1 LELLSLFK
9 NSFPG
14 AVPAKCR
21 VYGLIGSSAALFLSL
36 DNTPFVAVERDEAS
50 AEALWKDIAFYRA
63 LFSGASVSFLPDPD
77 GASAAGRRAETVW
90 LLEDRTSLVTSSNNL
105 SSPLYEMKEL
115 DKKTIELKTGVQF
128 SRDEFEAAL
137 AELGYSKVPMVSE
150 QGEYSRREWIIDVFP
165 STAWEPL
172 RIEFFGDEVEEIKTF
187 DIETQRSRERTEF
200 LLFPAAEHTETRLLP
215 EITEGRR
222 FYCLYPPVGEDA
234 CPAETVFL
242 SRYSFG
248 GGGEEMPEI
257 PQLEARMRPISGH
270 GILPEERKGI
280 EEFPE
285 RVRKLSVKNR
295 VIIIASSSAQSD
307 RLRELFMEKDI
318 ILPAVDLKELTGFG
332 GNISI
337 TVGALSS
344 GVSLDGVVILTEREI
359 FGERPSFRPIKKSK
373 VANLLVSI
381 DDVSPG
387 DYVVH
392 RDHGIGRFSA
402 VVRQRFEE
410 TEIEAMLIDYENGRL
425 YIPIQNIQ
433 NISKYRA
440 EEGVAPKTD
449 RLGGKTW
456 ERKKERVQKK
466 VREMAAR
473 LLSLYA
479 GRKTARG
486 FAFSPQT
493 ELHRE
498 FDSFFA
504 YEETPDQLK
513 AIRDIINDME
523 SEVPMDRLL
532 CGDVGYGKT
541 EVAMRAAFKAV
552 YDNRQVAVLVPTTIL
567 AEQHHRTFSERFS
580 GFPVTID
587 YLSRFKTQREMRM
600 TLKGVAKG
608 EVDIVIGTHALLS
621 KKVAF
626 HRLGMLVIDEEHRF
640 GVGQKEKMKELAR
653 HIDVLTLTAT
663 PIPRTLHMAL
673 SGIRNISVI
682 ETPPEERLSV
692 RSTVSVFTDG
702 LIRQAIVFE
711 LQRNGQ
717 VFFVHNKI
725 HDIHRLAN
733 RVRELVPEAK
743 VGVAHGQLPEKEL
756 ETVMHLFFRKE
767 LNVLVSTAIIGSGL
781 DIPSANTIII
791 NMADKMGLADL
802 YQLRG
807 RVGRSSVRGHA
818 YFLAPPES
826 SLTEE
831 AKKRLQAVQEMSY
844 LGAGFRLALKDLEI
858 RGAGDVFGAE
868 QSGHIH
874 EIGFDL
880 YIEMLEKAVAEL
892 KGEEI
897 REEREPVIE
906 LKASA
911 LIPGEYIEDVTLR
924 LSFYRRIAGLRTER
938 EIGEFSAEL
947 RDRFGSPPA
956 EVMRL
961 LDVMRL
967 KIPARVLSVIRVEE
981 SRAKVRIVFSPDT
994 TVKPD
999 RIFELHESRK
1009 GKIRFLPDGF
1019 EIDLSGTGPGAAFGE
1034 VHRALKE
1041 LVEKTAASAE
1051 AQ

>member
-1 LELLSLFK
+1 M
-9 NSFPG
+9 
-14 AVPAKCR
+14 
-21 VYGLIGSSAALFLSL
+21 GSSAALFLSL
-36 DNTPFVAVERDEAS
+36 DDTPFVAVERDEAS
-50 AEALWKDIAFYRA
+50 AEALWKDIAFYRS
-63 LFSGASVSFLPDPD
+63 LFSGGSASFLPDPD
-77 GASAAGRRAETVW
+77 GPSAAGRRAETIR
-90 LLEDRTSLVTSSNNL
+90 LLGDRTSLVTSSNNL

-115 DKKTIELKTGVQF
+115 DEKTIELKAGVQF
-128 SRDEFEAAL
+128 SRAEFEAAL
-137 AELGYSKVPMVSE
+137 SGLGYSKVPMVSE

-165 STAWEPL
+165 STAREPL
-172 RIEFFGDEVEEIKTF
+172 RIEFFGDEIEEIKTF

-200 LLFPAAEHTETRLLP
+200 LLFPAAEHTEIRLLH
-215 EITEGRR
+215 EITGGRR
-222 FYCLYPPVGEDA
+222 FYSLYPPEGEDA
-234 CPAETVFL
+234 FPAETVFL

-248 GGGEEMPEI
+248 GEEMPEI
-257 PQLEARMRPISGH
+257 LQVEAPIRPISGH
-270 GILPEERKGI
+270 GILREERKGI

-285 RVRKLSVKNR
+285 RVGRLSAKNR

-307 RLRELFMEKDI
+307 RLRELFREKDI
-318 ILPAVDLKELTGFG
+318 ILPAVGPEELAEFA

-337 TVGALSS
+337 TVGTLSA
-344 GVSLDGVVILTEREI
+344 GVSLDGLVVLTEREI
-359 FGERPSFRPIKKSK
+359 FGERPSFRPIKRSK

-381 DDVSPG
+381 DDIAPG

-410 TEIEAMLIDYENGRL
+410 SEIEAMLIDYENGRL

-456 ERKKERVQKK
+456 ERKKERVRKK

-479 GRKTARG
+479 GRKAARG

-504 YEETPDQLK
+504 YEETPDQVK
-513 AIRDIINDME
+513 AIRDITEDME

-580 GFPVTID
+580 GFPVTVD
-587 YLSRFKTQREMRM
+587 YLSRFKTQREMGM
-600 TLKGVAKG
+600 TLKGVARG

-621 KKVAF
+621 KKVVF
-626 HRLGMLVIDEEHRF
+626 RRLGMLIIDEEHRF

-653 HIDVLTLTAT
+653 NIDVLTLTAT

-692 RSTVSVFTDG
+692 RSTVSVFSDG
-702 LIRQAIVFE
+702 LIRQAIAFE

-717 VFFVHNKI
+717 VFFVHNRI
-725 HDIHRLAN
+725 YDIHRLAD
-733 RVRELVPEAK
+733 RVRELVPGAQ

-756 ETVMHLFFRKE
+756 ETVMHLFFGKE

-807 RVGRSSVRGHA
+807 RVGRSNIRGHA

-826 SLTEE
+826 SLTDE

-924 LSFYRRIAGLRTER
+924 LSFYRRIAGLRTEK

-967 KIPARVLSVIRVEE
+967 KIPARVLSVTKVEE
-981 SRAKVRIVFSPDT
+981 TRAKVRVVFSPDT
-994 TVKPD
+994 PVKPD
-999 RIFELHESRK
+999 AIFGLHESRK

-1019 EIDLSGTGPGAAFGE
+1019 EIDLSGTGPEAVYGE
-1034 VHRALKE
+1034 VHGVLQE
-1041 LVEKTAASAE
+1041 LQEKTALPAE
-1051 AQ
+1051 AP

>member
-9 NSFPG
+9 DSFPG
-14 AVPAKCR
+14 AVPAQCR
-21 VYGLIGSSAALFLSL
+21 VYNLIGSSAALFISL
-36 DNTPFVAVERDEAS
+36 DNSPFVAVERDEAS
-50 AEALWKDIAFYRA
+50 AEALWKDIVFYRD
-63 LFSGASVSFLPDPD
+63 LFSGRAVSFLPDPD
-77 GASAAGRRAETVW
+77 GASAAGRRAETMR
-90 LLEDRTSLVTSSNNL
+90 LLNDQTSLVTSSNSL
-105 SSPLYEMKEL
+105 TSPLYDRHEIDE
-115 DKKTIELKTGVQF
+115 KTIELKTGAQF
-128 SRDEFEAAL
+128 SRDEFEAGL
-137 AELGYSKVPMVSE
+137 SGLGYSKVSMVSE
-150 QGEYSRREWIIDVFP
+150 QGEYSRREWIVDVFP
-165 STAWEPL
+165 STAPEPV
-172 RIEFFGDEVEEIKTF
+172 RIEFFGDEIEEIRTF
-187 DIETQRSRERTEF
+187 DIETQRSREKTEL
-200 LLFPAAEHTETRLLP
+200 LLFPAAEHPESRILH
-215 EITEGRR
+215 EITGARR
-222 FYCLYPPVGEDA
+222 FYRLYPPEGEDA
-234 CPAETVFL
+234 FPAETIFL

-248 GGGEEMPEI
+248 GGEETGAL
-257 PQLEARMRPISGH
+257 PQVEARIRPISGH

-285 RVRKLSVKNR
+285 RVRRLSAKNR

-307 RLRELFMEKDI
+307 RLRELFREKDI
-318 ILPAVDLKELTGFG
+318 ILPVVDLKGLAAFG

-337 TVGALSS
+337 TVGVLSS
-344 GVSLDGVVILTEREI
+344 GVFLDGLVILTEREI
-359 FGERPSFRPIKKSK
+359 FGERPSFRPIRKSK

-381 DDVSPG
+381 DDIAPG

-410 TEIEAMLIDYENGRL
+410 SEIEAMMIDYENGRL

-456 ERKKERVQKK
+456 ERKKERVRKK

-479 GRKTARG
+479 GRKVARG
-486 FAFSPQT
+486 FTFSPQT

-513 AIRDIINDME
+513 AIRDITKDME

-552 YDNRQVAVLVPTTIL
+552 YDNRQVVVLVPTTIL
-567 AEQHHRTFSERFS
+567 AEQHHRTFTERFS
-580 GFPVTID
+580 GFPVTVD
-587 YLSRFKTQREMRM
+587 YLSRFKTQREMGL

-621 KKVAF
+621 KKVVF
-626 HRLGMLVIDEEHRF
+626 HRLGMLIIDEEHRF

-653 HIDVLTLTAT
+653 DIDVLTLTAT

-692 RSTVSVFTDG
+692 RSTVSVFSDG

-711 LQRNGQ
+711 LQRSGQ
-717 VFFVHNKI
+717 VFFVHNRI
-725 HDIHRLAN
+725 HDIHRLAH

-756 ETVMHLFFRKE
+756 ETVMHLFFGKE

-807 RVGRSSVRGHA
+807 RVGRSNIRGHA

-826 SLTEE
+826 SLTDE

-874 EIGFDL
+874 DIGFDL
-880 YIEMLEKAVAEL
+880 YIEMLEKAVSEL

-897 REEREPVIE
+897 REEQEPVIE

-947 RDRFGSPPA
+947 LDRFGSPPA

-967 KIPARVLSVIRVEE
+967 KIPARLLSVTKVEE
-981 SRAKVRIVFSPDT
+981 TGTKVRVVFSPDT
-994 TVKPD
+994 RVKPD
-999 RIFELHESRK
+999 TILELHQSRK
-1009 GKIRFLPDGF
+1009 GRIRFLPDGF
-1019 EIDLSGTGPGAAFGE
+1019 EIDLSGTGPEAAFDE
-1034 VHRALKE
+1034 VHGALKE
-1041 LVEKTAASAE
+1041 LEEKTAVPAE
-1051 AQ
+1051 AP

>member
-14 AVPAKCR
+14 AVPAHCR
-21 VYGLIGSSAALFLSL
+21 VYGLIGSAAALFLSL
-36 DNTPFVAVERDEAS
+36 DDAPFVAVERDEAS
-50 AEALWKDIAFYRA
+50 AEALWKDMVFYRD
-63 LFSGASVSFLPDPD
+63 LLSGRAVSFLPDPD
-77 GASAAGRRAETVW
+77 GASAAGRRAETMRF
-90 LLEDRTSLVTSSNNL
+90 LNDRTSLVTSSNSL
-105 SSPLYEMKEL
+105 TSPLYNRKEL
-115 DKKTIELKTGVQF
+115 DEKTIELKTGVQF

-137 AELGYSKVPMVSE
+137 SGLGYSKVPMVSE

-165 STAWEPL
+165 STAREPV
-172 RIEFFGDEVEEIKTF
+172 RIEFFGDEIEEIRTF
-187 DIETQRSRERTEF
+187 DIETQRSREKTEL
-200 LLFPAAEHTETRLLP
+200 LLFPAAEHPQSRILH
-215 EITEGRR
+215 EITGERR
-222 FYCLYPPVGEDA
+222 FYRLYPPEGEDA
-234 CPAETVFL
+234 FPAETVFL

-248 GGGEEMPEI
+248 GDGEKGEL
-257 PQLEARMRPISGH
+257 PQVEARIRPISGH

-285 RVRKLSVKNR
+285 RVRRLSAKNR

-307 RLRELFMEKDI
+307 RLRELFREKDI
-318 ILPAVDLKELTGFG
+318 ILPVVELKELAAFR

-344 GVSLDGVVILTEREI
+344 GVFLYGLAILTEREI
-359 FGERPSFRPIKKSK
+359 FGARPSFRPIRKSK

-381 DDVSPG
+381 DDIAPG

-410 TEIEAMLIDYENGRL
+410 SEIEAMMIDYENGRL

-456 ERKKERVQKK
+456 ERKKERVRKK

-479 GRKTARG
+479 GRKVARG
-486 FAFSPQT
+486 FTFSPQT

-513 AIRDIINDME
+513 AIRDITNDME

-580 GFPVTID
+580 GFPVTVD
-587 YLSRFKTQREMRM
+587 YLSRFKTQREMGL

-621 KKVAF
+621 KKVVF

-653 HIDVLTLTAT
+653 DIDVLTLTAT

-692 RSTVSVFTDG
+692 RSNVSVVSDG

-711 LQRNGQ
+711 LQRSGQ
-717 VFFVHNKI
+717 VFFVHNRI
-725 HDIHRLAN
+725 HDIHRLAH
-733 RVRELVPEAK
+733 RVRELVPEAN

-756 ETVMHLFFRKE
+756 ETVMHLFFGKE

-807 RVGRSSVRGHA
+807 RVGRSNIRGHA

-826 SLTEE
+826 SLTDE

-874 EIGFDL
+874 DIGFDL
-880 YIEMLEKAVAEL
+880 YIEMLEMAVSEL

-897 REEREPVIE
+897 REEQEPVIE

-967 KIPARVLSVIRVEE
+967 KIPARLLSVTKVEE
-981 SRAKVRIVFSPDT
+981 ARTKVRVVFSPDT
-994 TVKPD
+994 RVKPD
-999 RIFELHESRK
+999 RILELHESRK
-1009 GKIRFLPDGF
+1009 GRIRFLPDGF
-1019 EIDLSGTGPGAAFGE
+1019 EINLSGAGAEAAFNE
-1034 VHRALKE
+1034 VHGALKE
-1041 LVEKTAASAE
+1041 LEEKTAISAE
-1051 AQ
+1051 GP